1 MTPCTWY
8 CPMCLAT
15 EPHAVGVGKRSTTWP
30 VRLQAL
36 LLAVLV
42 FAAAVQ
48 ACALLVLCK
57 PEQARALLCCACLVD
72 PPRL

>member
-1 MTPCTWY
+1 VAC
-8 CPMCLAT
+8 
-15 EPHAVGVGKRSTTWP
+15 G
-30 VRLQAL
+30 LQAL

-57 PEQARALLCCACLVD
+57 PEQARAFLCRAHLLPRPACL
-72 PPRL
+72 